1 MKETC
6 EDDEIMRRA
15 GYSYKKNGTTVH
27 VKPRCAKKS
36 NLTPAQLKLYTRKQ
50 KRYIQKPESKV
61 GLKCPPGQIP
71 RAGYDVKKGSGVSYK
86 VKPGCIPD
94 VGAPGRGPN
103 VIQVKPVKGFLS
115 DHGYKTDL
123 PDSKRQS
130 ILTEIIQKIN
140 YDYNFLIRELNLRAN
155 LNKPLSTVPKTK
167 DEKERQM
174 KRKKLHETLR
184 KDMKF
189 VQNQKKTGKAPG
201 SRTKSA
207 KRKTANKKSSNKKS
221 KK

>member
-6 EDDEIMRRA
+6 ADDEIMRRA
-15 GYSYKKNGTTVH
+15 GYSYKKKGKTVH

-36 NLTPAQLKLYTRKQ
+36 NLTPTQMKLYTRKQ
-50 KRYIQKPESKV
+50 KRYIQKPESKI
-61 GLKCPPGQIP
+61 GLECPPGQIP

-103 VIQVKPVKGFLS
+103 IIQVKPVKGFLS
-115 DHGYKTDL
+115 DNGYKVDL
-123 PDSKRQS
+123 PDNKRQE
-130 ILTEIIQKIN
+130 ILKEILEKIN

-155 LNKPLSTVPKTK
+155 LNKPLTTVPKTK
-167 DEKERQM
+167 DEKERQL

-189 VQNQKKTGKAPG
+189 VQDQKKTGKVPG
-201 SRTKSA
+201 SKTKSNN
-207 KRKTANKKSSNKKS
+207 TSNKKS